1 MKLMQLLA
9 TVISLTMATQGG
21 LAVAQSAQDLLQLGN
36 RALEG
41 RRYVEAEAA
50 FRQAITLDPKDA
62 TAYNN
67 LGVALANQKKYVE
80 AEAVYRQMITLDPK
94 NANAYIGLGIA
105 LRNQKKYV
113 EAEAVYRQAIT
124 LDPKNANAYIGL
136 GIALHIQKKYVEA
149 EAAYRQAIT
158 LDPKYANT
166 YNLLGFTLQKLGRLM
181 EARDLYLKAIKFDPA
196 STTARF
202 NLEEVERLIAIAGG
216 TLKPLSPAE
225 TTRYIDPQ
233 DPLARVRRS
242 VVRILPT
249 FSGNSS
255 GAGAHGT
262 GFVVRRQGDK
272 ALILTARHV
281 IRDPDEGREAT
292 GIQIELYG
300 GNLPAGI
307 VASRVPVQQ
316 IKSGNGDLDLALLV
330 VVGLPED
337 IQPLNFSSLPV
348 KDGMPLTMVGHPG
361 RENWKNITGTL
372 LTSDI
377 NTLIVKSGQMAE
389 GGSGSPVLS
398 HKAEVIGMVY
408 TLNEP
413 APGMKQVVGY
423 SRTKLQETLSQW
435 GP

>member
-1 MKLMQLLA
+1 MKFLA
-9 TVISLTMATQGG
+9 TVITIAMATQGG
-21 LAVAQSAQDLLQLGN
+21 LVLAQSAQDLLQQGS

-41 RRYVEAEAA
+41 HRYVEAEAA
-50 FRQAITLDPKDA
+50 YRQAITLDPKDA
-62 TAYNN
+62 RAYNGFGN
-67 LGVALANQKKYVE
+67 ALLN
-80 AEAVYRQMITLDPK
+80 
-94 NANAYIGLGIA
+94 
-105 LRNQKKYV
+105 
-113 EAEAVYRQAIT
+113 
-124 LDPKNANAYIGL
+124 
-136 GIALHIQKKYVEA
+136 QKKYVEA

-158 LDPKYANT
+158 LDPKYAIAYSNLGVALSEQKKYVEAEAAYGQAIT
-166 YNLLGFTLQKLGRLM
+166 LDPKDAAAYNNLGYTLQVLGRLT
-181 EARDLYLKAIKFDPA
+181 EARDLYVMAIKLVPA
-196 STTARF
+196 NTRARS

-225 TTRYIDPQ
+225 ASRYLDPQ
-233 DPLARVRRS
+233 DPLAPVRRS

>member
-1 MKLMQLLA
+1 MKFLA
-9 TVISLTMATQGG
+9 TVITIAMATQGG
-21 LAVAQSAQDLLQLGN
+21 LVLAQSAQDLLQQGS

-41 RRYVEAEAA
+41 HRYVEAEAA
-50 FRQAITLDPKDA
+50 
-62 TAYNN
+62 
-67 LGVALANQKKYVE
+67 
-80 AEAVYRQMITLDPK
+80 
-94 NANAYIGLGIA
+94 
-105 LRNQKKYV
+105 
-113 EAEAVYRQAIT
+113 YRQAIT
-124 LDPKNANAYIGL
+124 LDPKYARAYNNLGNALFN
-136 GIALHIQKKYVEA
+136 QKKYVEA

-158 LDPKYANT
+158 LDPKYAKAYFNLGIALRNQKKYVKAEAAYRQAIT
-166 YNLLGFTLQKLGRLM
+166 LDPKDAAAYNNLGYTLQVLGRLT
-181 EARDLYLKAIKFDPA
+181 EARDLYVMAIKLDPA
-196 STTARF
+196 YTRAVS

-225 TTRYIDPQ
+225 ATRYLDPQ

-272 ALILTARHV
+272 AWILTARHV
-281 IRDPDEGREAT
+281 IRDPDEGRVAT
-292 GIQIELYG
+292 DIQIELYE

-307 VASRVPVQQ
+307 VASRVPVQP
-316 IKSGNGDLDLALLV
+316 IKSGVGDLDLALLV
-330 VVGLPED
+330 VYGLPKD

-361 RENWKNITGTL
+361 KARWSFEQGKLSVVSQQGL
-372 LTSDI
+372 LISCP
-377 NTLIVKSGQMAE
+377 GMGP

-398 HKAEVIGMVY
+398 DTKEVIGMAY
-408 TLNEP
+408 EIIQP
-413 APGMKQVVGY
+413 AGIKQVVGY

-435 GP
+435 GQ